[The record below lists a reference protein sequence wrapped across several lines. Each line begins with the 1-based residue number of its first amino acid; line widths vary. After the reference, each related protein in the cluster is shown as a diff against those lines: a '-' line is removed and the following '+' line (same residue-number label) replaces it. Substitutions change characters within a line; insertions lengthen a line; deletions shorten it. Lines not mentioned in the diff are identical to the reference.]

1 VDYIIDPQLFIGGL
15 RIADNP
21 PKVDYVIDPQLF
33 IGGLR
38 IADNP
43 PKVDYII
50 DPQLFIGGLR
60 IADNPPKVDYIIDPQ
75 FLLGASEQLQPNN
88 PKRVEYR
95 QIQPVSGW
103 CNLGVH
109 CPRLKRR
116 GSITVNSFG
125 VF

>member
-1 VDYIIDPQLFIGGL
+1 MDL

-50 DPQLFIGGLR
+50 DPQLFIGGLW
-60 IADNPPKVDYIIDPQ
+60 ATNKM
-75 FLLGASEQLQPNN
+75 QP
-88 PKRVEYR
+88 ET
-95 QIQPVSGW
+95 GW
-103 CNLGVH
+103 
-109 CPRLKRR
+109 
-116 GSITVNSFG
+116 I
-125 VF
+125 